1 MNWATNAQ
9 RRLAP
14 VLFAAALWNIALSVA
29 AADTAAP
36 AVPATASQRLQ
47 QRFTA
52 AAEGWRKAVLKLPG
66 AMPHE
71 AELVRELRVVVAP
84 TPVPLLRVQRR
95 LDGHTVIV
103 SAGWLALLDQLLRAE
118 AVSHGA
124 ADEGTDCL
132 SGYSGKLMAVV
143 RQNRDRA
150 AEAQQPRQAWPRL
163 AVLVES
169 GAAPTGCTHLKSA
182 DLQRPALQAQ
192 VDKDANAAAFWL
204 LTHQAALL
212 VALPVPPAVPASGA
226 SASEKAAAPAPA
238 DEVTLR
244 LRPPR
249 SAWLFLAPPAPA
261 ASAAS
266 TPPSKPTAAAALSA
280 AAFADERAQQAL
292 KAYDLKQPRALSWMR
307 DNAAKLFDAETV
319 ETLRR

>member
-1 MNWATNAQ
+1 MKWPTNPQ
-9 RRLAP
+9 RCLAL
-14 VLFAAALWNIALSVA
+14 VCVAAALWNIAFSVA
-29 AADTAAP
+29 AADRAAP
-36 AVPATASQRLQ
+36 AVPASASQRLQ

-52 AAEGWRKAVLKLPG
+52 AAEGWRKAVLKLPD
-66 AMPHE
+66 AKPHE
-71 AELVRELRVVVAP
+71 AELVRELRIVVAP
-84 TPVPLLRVQRR
+84 THVPLLRVQRR

-124 ADEGTDCL
+124 ADKGKDCL
-132 SGYSGKLMAVV
+132 SGYAGKLLTFFHE
-143 RQNRDRA
+143 NRDRA
-150 AEAQQPRQAWPRL
+150 AEALQPRRTWPRL
-163 AVLVES
+163 TVLVES
-169 GAAPTGCTHLKSA
+169 GAAPTGCTHLKPA
-182 DLQRPALQAQ
+182 DLQGPALQAQ
-192 VDKDANAAAFWL
+192 VDKAADAAALWL

-244 LRPPR
+244 LQPPC
-249 SAWLFLAPPAPA
+249 SALLFLAPPAPA
-261 ASAAS
+261 TSAAS

-292 KAYDLKQPRALSWMR
+292 KAYDLKQPCALSWMR
-307 DNAAKLFDAETV
+307 DNAAKLFDAETAK
-319 ETLRR
+319 TLSR